1 MTITRSQ
8 ALLLLEPKLSNIW
21 HEAYPARPVEY
32 TAFLNIRE
40 TKKATV
46 TDFKLSDF
54 GALRLKGE
62 GENIIYDDPLFGSSI
77 AYTPVRF
84 ALGYKITDEMIKHEL
99 YGQVEKFERA
109 LIASAIDLQETK
121 AALVFNNG
129 FGTTDEDGFEASG
142 FDGLAMFST
151 AHTRLDGGAV
161 IRNRPATDVD
171 LSVTGLQNALVDFEN
186 LVNDRGRPQ
195 KVEPRLLII
204 NPEDMFTARE
214 LLQSQYKP
222 GTANNEIN
230 ALQAQNLSFMISH
243 YITDADAWFVAGDQ
257 HDANFI
263 WEERPR
269 GGMEEDFDAEVIKRK
284 IVEGFAVGHGE
295 FRGYWGT
302 SGG

>member
-1 MTITRSQ
+1 MTLTRAQ
-8 ALLLLEPKLSNIW
+8 ALVLLEPKLSNIW

-32 TAFLNIRE
+32 TSFLNIRE

-54 GALRLKGE
+54 GPLRLKGE
-62 GENIIYDDPLFGSSI
+62 GESIIYDDPLFGDTI

-84 ALGYKITDEMIKHEL
+84 ALGYKITDEMVKHEL

-121 AALVFNNG
+121 AALIFNNG
-129 FGTTDEDGFEASG
+129 FGTTDEDGFEATG
-142 FDGLAMFST
+142 FDGLQLFST

-171 LSVTGLQNALVDFEN
+171 LSVTGLQNAIVDFEN

-195 KVEPRLLII
+195 KVLPKVLII

-214 LLQSQYKP
+214 ILQSEYKP

-230 ALQAQNLSFMISH
+230 ALRAEGLSFMVSH
-243 YITDADAWFVAGDQ
+243 YLTDADAWFIAGDQ

-269 GGMEEDFDAEVIKRK
+269 GGMEEDFDNEVIKRK
-284 IVEGFAVGHGE
+284 VVEGFAVGHGE